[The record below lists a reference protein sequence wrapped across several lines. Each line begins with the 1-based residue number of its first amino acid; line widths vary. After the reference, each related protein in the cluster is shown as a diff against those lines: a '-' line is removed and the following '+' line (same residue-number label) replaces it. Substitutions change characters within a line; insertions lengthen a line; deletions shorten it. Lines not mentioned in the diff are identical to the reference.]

1 MPTILVPLDGS
12 NHAQQAL
19 PAALSLA
26 AREQA
31 SLLLLGVDEN
41 YEFFSEAGPLT
52 NYLDGLCNRI
62 RNAGWEVTWQ
72 VLPGSAAPIIV
83 NRAQEAE
90 ASLIVM
96 SSHGRRGLT
105 RWTLGSVTERVARA
119 ARCEVLVV
127 RTVTRVTNAQA
138 ELTLGNALAGA
149 GPSWNNVLVP
159 LDGSARAELA
169 TERARALAGQSMQLL
184 SVLDYPPPVIGGEIP
199 SGWAASLGRE
209 AEDQRMRYLEGLAA
223 GLRKA
228 PLEVKVALRRGA
240 PADEIVEA
248 AADAD
253 LLVMTNGTRPR
264 LERLVT
270 GSVVS
275 RVTRH
280 SPCPVLLVPA
290 VAT

>member
-12 NHAQQAL
+12 YHAQQAL

-26 AREQA
+26 SREQA

-41 YEFFSEAGPLT
+41 YEFFSETAALT
-52 NYLDGLCNRI
+52 SYFDGLCGRI
-62 RNAGWEVTWQ
+62 RAAGWEVTWQ
-72 VLPGSAAPIIV
+72 VLPGNAAETI
-83 NRAQEAE
+83 ASCAHKTG

-127 RTVTRVTNAQA
+127 RTGTAVNAAQA
-138 ELTLGNALAGA
+138 ELALGNSLAGA
-149 GPSWNNVLVP
+149 GPAWDKVLIA
-159 LDGSARAELA
+159 LDGSARAELPL
-169 TERARALAGQSMQLL
+169 ERAQALAGHSLELL
-184 SVLDYPPPVIGGEIP
+184 SVLDFPPPVIGGEIP
-199 SGWAASLGRE
+199 SGWAASVGRD
-209 AEDQRMRYLEGLAA
+209 AEDQRMRYLEGLA
-223 GLRKA
+223 GKLRS
-228 PLEVKVALRRGA
+228 PRLEVKVTLRRGA

-248 AADAD
+248 AAGSD
-253 LLVMTNGTRPR
+253 LLVMTNGTRPW

-270 GSVVS
+270 GSVAS

-290 VAT
+290 SAN